1 MKPKFNLETPIQEV
15 FSDDKFNEIIQTE
28 LTEFKNKINDL
39 KRPKGGV
46 KQFIEKFSIDEIKV
60 QYIRI
65 ANKKAYLTA
74 IQRKIIVHLVSA
86 SLIKTI
92 QFYQLNPEPCE

>member
-1 MKPKFNLETPIQEV
+1 MKPKFNLETPIQDI
-15 FSDDKFNEIIQTE
+15 FNDTKFNEIIQSE
-28 LTEFKNKINDL
+28 LTGFEKKINEL

-92 QFYQLNPEPCE
+92 QFYQLENQTV